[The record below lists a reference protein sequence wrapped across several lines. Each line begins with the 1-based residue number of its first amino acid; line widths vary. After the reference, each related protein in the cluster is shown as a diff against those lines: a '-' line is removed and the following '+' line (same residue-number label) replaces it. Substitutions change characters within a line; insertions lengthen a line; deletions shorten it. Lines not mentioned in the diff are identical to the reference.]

1 MLGDLVAAGDTD
13 INATLADESGDV
25 GSGQEDQG
33 NGKVLDESNVEAGFA
48 AELDVSAG
56 EKVEGCLLETAL
68 WFALVIGF
76 VGWWIIVSREY
87 G

>member
-1 MLGDLVAAGDTD
+1 MLSDLVAAGDTD
-13 INATLADESGDV
+13 INATLADESGDI

-33 NGKVLDESNVEAGFA
+33 NRKVLDESNIEAGFA
-48 AELDVSAG
+48 AELNVSAG

-76 VGWWIIVSREY
+76 VGWWMSASRDY